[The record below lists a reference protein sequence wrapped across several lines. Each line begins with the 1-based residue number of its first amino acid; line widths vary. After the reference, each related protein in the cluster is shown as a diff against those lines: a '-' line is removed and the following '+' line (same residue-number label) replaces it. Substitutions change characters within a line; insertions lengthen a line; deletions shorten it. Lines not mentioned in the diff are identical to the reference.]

1 MLGTIIGIE
10 DGIVSL
16 KLDVELDRIQNLVN
30 LYVIMEDVNKKIVGE
45 IIGIKDD
52 VAKINMVGEIID
64 GEFVFGVI
72 RSVSYGARVRLIS
85 KDKINNIIG
94 ITEYSEDKHL
104 YLGTSPIYEGV
115 RIGVSLNDLFSS
127 HLAIFGSTG
136 SGKSCSVARI
146 LQNLFYRKE
155 AVPYLASF
163 FVFDAYGEYHNAF
176 ESIGDKV
183 KGLNFKI
190 YTTNLKA
197 KNSEILRIPPW
208 LLSADDYA
216 LLLGANKYTDLPIIE
231 KALKLVNVF
240 CREGEEAIK
249 HKNDIIARAIIDVLS
264 SGGAPAQIRDQIF
277 SILSHYSTEELN
289 LETKIVQPGY
299 TRTLRQCLLIDST
312 GKLREMELVTNTM
325 QSFLDDTL
333 ELSLPDGTYKYTLK
347 DLAEAFDFALIS
359 EGALNSEKAYEDMNT
374 LKVRIHALVNSDQG
388 VYFDYEEYISKD
400 QYIREL
406 LTGRNGGKAQ
416 IINFNINYIDDRL
429 AKTITKIYSKLLF
442 DYSKENE
449 KRNRIP
455 FHIVLEEAHR
465 YVQNDN
471 DVDVLGYNIFERIT
485 KEGRKYGV
493 LLTLISQRPSELS
506 ETSLSQCAN
515 FLIFKMLHPIDVE
528 YIKRMIPN
536 ITNNIVSRLRILQPG
551 ICIGFGSAFK
561 IPTLIKVKMPNPAPS
576 SESLDV
582 SDMWFIK
589 ND

>member
-1 MLGTIIGIE
+1 MLGTIVGIE
-10 DGIVSL
+10 DGIVLL
-16 KLDVELDRIQNLVN
+16 KLDVELDRIQNLIN
-30 LYVIMEDVNKKIVGE
+30 LYVIMEDTNKKIIGE
-45 IIGIKDD
+45 IIGINGDI
-52 VAKINMVGEIID
+52 AKISMVGEIID
-64 GEFVFGVI
+64 NEFVFGVI

-85 KDKINNIIG
+85 KDKINKIIG
-94 ITEYSEDKHL
+94 ITNYDEQKHL
-104 YLGTSPIYEGV
+104 YLGTSPIYEDV
-115 RIGVSLNDLFSS
+115 KVGVSLNDLFSS

-146 LQNLFYRKE
+146 LQNLFYRNDD
-155 AVPYLASF
+155 VPYLASF
-163 FVFDAYGEYHNAF
+163 FIFDAYGEYHTAF
-176 ESIGDKV
+176 EKLGDKT

-190 YTTNLKA
+190 YTTNPKA
-197 KNSEILRIPPW
+197 KESEILRIPPW
-208 LLSADDYA
+208 LLGVDDYA
-216 LLLGANKYTDLPIIE
+216 LLLGVESHTNIPLIE

-240 CREGEEAIK
+240 CRDGEEAIK

-264 SGGAPAQIRDQIF
+264 SGGSPAQIRDQIL
-277 SILSHYSTEELN
+277 SILSHYSTDELN
-289 LETKIVQPGY
+289 LETKVVQPGY
-299 TRTLRQCLLIDST
+299 TRTLRQCLLIDSS

-325 QSFLDDTL
+325 QEFLDDTL
-333 ELSLPDGTYKYTLK
+333 ELSLPDGTYPYTLK

-374 LKVRIHALVNSDQG
+374 LKVRVHALVNSDQSM
-388 VYFDYEEYISKD
+388 YFDYNDYISRDK
-400 QYIREL
+400 YIREL
-406 LTGRNGGKAQ
+406 LTARSGGKAQ

-442 DYSKENE
+442 NYSKENE
-449 KRNRIP
+449 KKNRIP

-471 DVDVLGYNIFERIT
+471 DASIIGYNIFDRIT

-506 ETSLSQCAN
+506 ETALSQCAN
-515 FLIFKMLHPIDVE
+515 FLIFKMLHPLDVE
-528 YIKRMIPN
+528 YIQRMIPN

-561 IPTLIKVKMPNPAPS
+561 IPTLIKVRMPNPAPS

-582 SDMWFIK
+582 SGMWFI
-589 ND
+589 NN

>member
-1 MLGTIIGIE
+1 MIGTIIGIE

-16 KLDVELDRIQNLVN
+16 KLDLELDRIQNLIN
-30 LYVIMEDVNKKIVGE
+30 LYVIMEDTSKKIIGE
-45 IIGIKDD
+45 IIGLNENI
-52 VAKINMVGEIID
+52 AKISMVGEIID
-64 GEFVFGVI
+64 DKFVFGVI

-85 KDKINNIIG
+85 KEKINMIIG
-94 ITEYSEDKHL
+94 LTEYDETKHL
-104 YLGTSPIYEGV
+104 YLGTSPIYDGV
-115 RIGVSLNDLFSS
+115 RIGVSLNDMFSS

-176 ESIGDKV
+176 EGLDSKV
-183 KGLNFKI
+183 EGVNFKK
-190 YTTNLKA
+190 YTTNPKA
-197 KNSEILRIPPW
+197 DPKEILRIPPW
-208 LLSADDYA
+208 LLSVDDYA
-216 LLLGANKYTDLPIIE
+216 LLLGADKYTELPIIE

-240 CREGEEAIK
+240 CRDGEDAIK

-264 SGGAPAQIRDQIF
+264 SGGAPAQMRDQIL

-299 TRTLRQCLLIDST
+299 TRTLRQCLLIDSS

-325 QSFLDDTL
+325 QEYLNDSL
-333 ELSLPDGTYKYTLK
+333 ELSLPDGTYKYTLD
-347 DLAEAFDFALIS
+347 DLSEAFDFALIS
-359 EGALNSEKAYEDMNT
+359 EGTLNSNKAYEDMNV
-374 LKVRIHALVNSDQG
+374 LKVRIHALTSGSQS
-388 VYFDYEEYISKD
+388 VYFDYPEYISRDK
-400 QYIREL
+400 YIREL
-406 LTGRNGGKAQ
+406 LTAKNGGKAQ

-429 AKTITKIYSKLLF
+429 AKTITKIYSKMLF

-449 KRNRIP
+449 KKNRIP

-465 YVQNDN
+465 YVQNDT
-471 DVDVLGYNIFERIT
+471 DVDVLGYNIFDRIT

-506 ETSLSQCAN
+506 ETALSQCAN
-515 FLIFKMLHPIDVE
+515 FLIFKMLHPLDVE
-528 YIKRMIPN
+528 YIQRMIPN

-551 ICIGFGSAFK
+551 ICIGFGNAFK
-561 IPTLIKVKMPNPAPS
+561 VPTLISVKMPNPAPT
-576 SESLDV
+576 SENLDV
-582 SDMWFIK
+582 SDMWFLK
-589 ND
+589 NN